1 MVNKLTEKNY
11 WDSNYTSRKEVSPV
25 SLVGYRNYCA
35 KKIYEKKEP
44 FLKTAETVLEIG
56 GGGSSWL
63 LYLAEKFPEKKFAAL
78 DYSEEGCGILRNA
91 VVAQGLNN
99 LDIWV
104 EDFFSPSERVGKFD
118 LVYSHGVVEHFKD
131 LPGVL
136 KAHAHFVSG
145 NGVMLTV
152 IPNMAGVLGVLTK
165 KMNRSV
171 YDIHVPHDLRTFVK
185 GHYDA
190 GLEVIDSGY
199 LCSNNFGVL
208 SSCIGDKDGLKR
220 SVYKSLSR
228 LSKALW
234 LIESNS
240 FNFPE
245 TKLFAP
251 YIYVTSKK
259 AVQ

>member
-11 WDSNYTSRKEVSPV
+11 WDSNYTSRKEVTPV

-35 KKIYEKKEP
+35 SKIYEKKEP
-44 FLKTAETVLEIG
+44 FLKTSETILEIG

-78 DYSEEGCGILRNA
+78 DYSEEGCGILRDA
-91 VVAQGLNN
+91 LVAQGLKNF
-99 LDIWV
+99 DIWE

-118 LVYSHGVVEHFKD
+118 LVYSHGVVEHFND
-131 LPGVL
+131 LSGVL
-136 KAHAHFVSG
+136 RAHAQFISAS
-145 NGVMLTV
+145 GVMLTV

-171 YDIHVPHDLRTFVK
+171 YDIHVPHDLQAFVK

-208 SSCIGDKDGLKR
+208 SSCVSDKNDLKKIL
-220 SVYKSLSR
+220 YKALSR
-228 LSKALW
+228 LSKAVW
-234 LIESNS
+234 FVESRY
-240 FNFPE
+240 FNLPAI
-245 TKLFAP
+245 KLFSP
-251 YIYVTSKK
+251 YIYVISKK
-259 AVQ
+259 TVQ